1 MGMQRD
7 DPIVF
12 QSSSI
17 ALLQERFKQ
26 LQRVKEMRE
35 EKQLHRMLV
44 DHEPNNKLL
53 FNPTLHYY
61 NYEPS
66 KLFFHFLP
74 PKSPPSPPSSTTT
87 TTTTTTSSQVS
98 SLSLWSNSS
107 SQSSSSR
114 KFDLDFQYQ
123 CMGIDHMQAPP
134 LMSFRPSEMSSSSY
148 KFDDHSNYDNVDD
161 VDTSLHL

>member
-1 MGMQRD
+1 MGMQRN

-26 LQRVKEMRE
+26 LQRVKEMKE

-61 NYEPS
+61 NYESS

-74 PKSPPSPPSSTTT
+74 PKSPPSSPSSTLM
-87 TTTTTTSSQVS
+87 TTTSSQVS

-107 SQSSSSR
+107 SQSSSSI
-114 KFDLDFQYQ
+114 KLDHDFQYQ
-123 CMGIDHMQAPP
+123 CIGIDHLQAPP
-134 LMSFRPSEMSSSSY
+134 LMSFRPSETLSSY
-148 KFDDHSNYDNVDD
+148 KFDVHSNYDNVDD

>member
-1 MGMQRD
+1 MGMQRN

-17 ALLQERFKQ
+17 TLLQERFKQ

-66 KLFFHFLP
+66 KHFFHFLP
-74 PKSPPSPPSSTTT
+74 PKSPPSSPSS

-107 SQSSSSR
+107 SQSRSS
-114 KFDLDFQYQ
+114 KPGHDFQYQ
-123 CMGIDHMQAPP
+123 CMGIDHLQAPP
-134 LMSFRPSEMSSSSY
+134 LMSFRPAETSSSSNR
-148 KFDDHSNYDNVDD
+148 FDDHSNYDNVDD